1 MSPLKAFQAHL
12 FRAGCAAH
20 VPFQKIGHQ
29 RLLISGFTDL
39 TEKQFK
45 RLKQEEE
52 WAMRRRG
59 ITRVF
64 SNVCQGAKLVCQQQ
78 VRCLLT
84 D

>member
-12 FRAGCAAH
+12 FRAGCAAR

-29 RLLISGFTDL
+29 RLLISGLTDL

-52 WAMRRRG
+52 WAVQR
-59 ITRVF
+59 
-64 SNVCQGAKLVCQQQ
+64 
-78 VRCLLT
+78 
-84 D
+84 